1 MASISQP
8 RRSARGGADPGR
20 RDGPAPAAGR
30 RPGRP
35 RNASYDKTILEAA
48 LEILVEKGY
57 TGFTIDGVAAR
68 TGVGRPTIYRRWP
81 SKAALAI
88 AALDAGVPVTATPD
102 TGCLRE
108 DLLAFQRDRVK
119 RMNLP
124 PTRPVVAGLVSE
136 SVADPALAA
145 AFLTWYLRRQ
155 EGVNLILRRAVDRGE
170 LPPRVDFELVNDLL
184 MGPLFTRSVV
194 RGQPL
199 EARHGDE
206 TVDIVLTAFGTGKE
220 PPRRTSAAGRR
231 QPPGDQPTQIAP
243 R

>member
-1 MASISQP
+1 ARWAP
-8 RRSARGGADPGR
+8 WDERGTPGFPRGGGGAGPGGGR
-20 RDGPAPAAGR
+20 PPLPRPCPPRAAPPTPPPAAG
-30 RPGRP
+30 
-35 RNASYDKTILEAA
+35 A
-48 LEILVEKGY
+48 
-57 TGFTIDGVAAR
+57 
-68 TGVGRPTIYRRWP
+68 
-81 SKAALAI
+81 
-88 AALDAGVPVTATPD
+88 PVTATPD

-145 AFLTWYLRRQ
+145 AFLSWYLRRQ
-155 EGVNLILRRAVDRGE
+155 EGLNLILRRAVDRGE
-170 LPPRVDFELVNDLL
+170 LPPAVDFELVNDLL

-194 RGQPL
+194 RGQLL
-199 EARHGDE
+199 EARNGDE

-231 QPPGDQPTQIAP
+231 QPPGEQPTETAP
-243 R
+243 Q

>member
-8 RRSARGGADPGR
+8 RRSARGGADAGR
-20 RDGPAPAAGR
+20 RDGPAPAAPR

-88 AALDAGVPVTATPD
+88 SALDAGVPVTATPD

-155 EGVNLILRRAVDRGE
+155 EGVNLISRRAAGRGE
-170 LPPRVDFELVNDLL
+170 LPPAVDFELVNDLL

-194 RGQPL
+194 RGQLL

-206 TVDIVLTAFGTGKE
+206 TVDIVLTAFATGKE
-220 PPRRTSAAGRR
+220 PPRRASAAGRR
-231 QPPGDQPTQIAP
+231 QPPGDQPAQTAP

>member
-20 RDGPAPAAGR
+20 RDGPAPAAPR

-124 PTRPVVAGLVSE
+124 PHRSVVAGLVSE

-145 AFLTWYLRRQ
+145 TPSM
-155 EGVNLILRRAVDRGE
+155 VNPV
-170 LPPRVDFELVNDLL
+170 
-184 MGPLFTRSVV
+184 
-194 RGQPL
+194 
-199 EARHGDE
+199 
-206 TVDIVLTAFGTGKE
+206 
-220 PPRRTSAAGRR
+220 
-231 QPPGDQPTQIAP
+231 
-243 R
+243 